1 MSVQS
6 AFISDY
12 KKISPVVTDL
22 ILGTDT
28 IAVVF
33 TGGRFLYCPPSK
45 EYLSFFLGDDGHFG
59 LIHGDF
65 ANTTAGDCLRVT
77 GAANRDLNVNTD
89 IHLHFPNG
97 SWDLLQPLMV
107 RHDLEVRP
115 RFDKEIEYMQ
125 KDGAI
130 RTQQQVKD
138 LDFKAKLEA
147 LQIATVD
154 IAGATAACIAI
165 SQGKSGA
172 EILRDAKAAQAA
184 FALFQGVAAARGA
197 SFTPQMDLPSPMN
210 VSRVTRVHQSN
221 GRAPQRPSGSAAA
234 ARTPGGRGNPAGFT
248 MNMAQG
254 KPVQLGNRQFKAH
267 RMEKVNV
274 VVEQSSNAQI
284 RSKAEATLKF
294 LESIHGP
301 A

>member
-12 KKISPVVTDL
+12 KKISPVVSNL
-22 ILGTDT
+22 ILGNET
-28 IAVVF
+28 IAVLF
-33 TGGRFLYCPPSK
+33 TGGQFLYCPPTK
-45 EYLSFFLGDDGHFG
+45 EYLSFFLGEDGHFG
-59 LIHGDF
+59 LIHADF
-65 ANTTAGDCLRVT
+65 ARKTAGDCLRVT
-77 GAANRDLNVNTD
+77 GTAQRDLNVNTD

-97 SWDLLQPLMV
+97 SWDLLQPIMV

-125 KDGAI
+125 KDGAV
-130 RTQQQVKD
+130 RTQKQVKD

-154 IAGATAACIAI
+154 IAGAYAACVAI
-165 SQGKSGA
+165 EQGKSGA
-172 EILRDAKAAQAA
+172 EILRDAKTAQAA
-184 FALFQGVAAARGA
+184 FALLQGVAAAKGA
-197 SFTPQMDLPSPMN
+197 SFTPHIDAPSPMN
-210 VSRVTRVHQSN
+210 VSRVTRTNQSN
-221 GRAPQRPSGSAAA
+221 GQAPHRSPSPATVARAVNNNPHGFSLNMPQ
-234 ARTPGGRGNPAGFT
+234 GNPIRIGS
-248 MNMAQG
+248 
-254 KPVQLGNRQFKAH
+254 RQFTSH
-267 RMEKVNV
+267 RVSKVNV

-284 RSKAEATLKF
+284 RAKAEETLRF